1 MQEMEKVL
9 GHEEVIK
16 HLQNAAAM
24 DKVSHSYI
32 FAGEKGSGKKL
43 LAKLFAMTL
52 QCEKHGKEPC
62 LQCSSCKKA
71 MNRNHPDIIYVTHEK
86 PNSIGIEDIREQLI
100 GDVAIKPYIGPHK
113 IYIVDE
119 AEKMT
124 VQAQNALLKTMNR
137 NHPDIIYVTHEKPNS
152 IGIEDIRE
160 QLIGDVAI
168 KPYIGPHKIYIVDE
182 AEKMTVQ
189 AQNALLKT
197 IEEPPAYAVILLLV
211 NNGGSL
217 LPTISSR
224 CVTLNFKP
232 VRDEVIRQYLM
243 EELHVPDYQAEISV
257 AFAQGNVGKAKQI
270 ATAEDFSQ
278 MMESALRILK
288 KSKDMEV
295 YEMVDAIKTLSEE
308 KHTIYEY
315 LDLFLVWFRDVL
327 MFKATHEIDGL
338 VFRQEYKDIKSR
350 ADKSSYEGLEN
361 IIKAIENAKVRLQAN
376 VNFELTMELL
386 FLTIRE
392 N

>member
-1 MQEMEKVL
+1 MQEIEKVL

-71 MNRNHPDIIYVTHEK
+71 MNRNHPDIIYVSHEK

-100 GDVAIKPYIGPHK
+100 ADVDIKPYTGPYK
-113 IYIVDE
+113 VYIVDE
-119 AEKMT
+119 AEK
-124 VQAQNALLKTMNR
+124 L
-137 NHPDIIYVTHEKPNS
+137 
-152 IGIEDIRE
+152 
-160 QLIGDVAI
+160 
-168 KPYIGPHKIYIVDE
+168 
-182 AEKMTVQ
+182 TVQ

-197 IEEPPAYAVILLLV
+197 IEEPPAYAVIMLLA
-211 NNGGSL
+211 NNGAML
-217 LPTISSR
+217 LPTIASR

-232 VRDEVIRQYLM
+232 VRDEVIKKYLM
-243 EELHVPDYQAEISV
+243 EELHVPDYQAEVSV
-257 AFAQGNVGKAKQI
+257 AFAQGNVGRAKQI
-270 ATAEDFSQ
+270 ATAEDFAE
-278 MMESALRILK
+278 MMEAAFRILK
-288 KSKDMEV
+288 KGKDMEV
-295 YEMVDAIKTLSEE
+295 YEMVDAIKLLSEQ
-308 KHTIYEY
+308 KHTVYEY

-327 MFKATHEIDGL
+327 MFKATNQIDGL
-338 VFRQEYKDIKSR
+338 VFRQEYNDIKSR
-350 ADKSSYEGLEN
+350 ADVSSYEGLET
-361 IIKAIENAKVRLQAN
+361 IIKAIETAKQRLQAN
-376 VNFELTMELL
+376 VNFDLTMELL

>member
-1 MQEMEKVL
+1 MQEIEKVL

-71 MNRNHPDIIYVTHEK
+71 MNRNHPDIIYVSHEK

-100 GDVAIKPYIGPHK
+100 ADVDIKPYIGPYK
-113 IYIVDE
+113 VYIVDE
-119 AEKMT
+119 AEK
-124 VQAQNALLKTMNR
+124 L
-137 NHPDIIYVTHEKPNS
+137 
-152 IGIEDIRE
+152 
-160 QLIGDVAI
+160 
-168 KPYIGPHKIYIVDE
+168 
-182 AEKMTVQ
+182 TVQ

-197 IEEPPAYAVILLLV
+197 IEEPPAYAVIMLLV
-211 NNGGSL
+211 NNGATL
-217 LPTISSR
+217 LPTIASR

-232 VRDEVIRQYLM
+232 VRDEVIKKYLM
-243 EELHVPDYQAEISV
+243 EELHVPDYQAEVSV
-257 AFAQGNVGKAKQI
+257 AFAQGNVGRAKQI
-270 ATAEDFSQ
+270 ATAEDFAE
-278 MMESALRILK
+278 MMEAAFRILK
-288 KSKDMEV
+288 KGKDIEV
-295 YEMVDAIKTLSEE
+295 YEMVDAIKLLSEQ
-308 KHTIYEY
+308 KHTVYEY

-327 MFKATHEIDGL
+327 MFKATNQIDGL
-338 VFRQEYKDIKSR
+338 VFRQEYNDIKSR
-350 ADKSSYEGLEN
+350 ADVSSYEGLET
-361 IIKAIENAKVRLQAN
+361 IIKAIETAKQRLQAN
-376 VNFELTMELL
+376 VNFDLTMELL

>member
-1 MQEMEKVL
+1 MQEVEKVL
-9 GHEEVIK
+9 GHEEIIR

-24 DKVSHSYI
+24 DAVSHSYI

-43 LAKLFAMTL
+43 LAKVFAMTL
-52 QCEKHGKEPC
+52 QCEQHGKEPC

-71 MNRNHPDIIYVTHEK
+71 MNRNHPDIIYVAHEK

-100 GDVAIKPYIGPHK
+100 GDVAIKPYTGP
-113 IYIVDE
+113 Y
-119 AEKMT
+119 
-124 VQAQNALLKTMNR
+124 
-137 NHPDIIYVTHEKPNS
+137 
-152 IGIEDIRE
+152 
-160 QLIGDVAI
+160 
-168 KPYIGPHKIYIVDE
+168 KIYIVDE

-197 IEEPPAYAVILLLV
+197 IEEPPSYAVILLLV

-217 LPTISSR
+217 LPTIASR

-232 VRDEVIRQYLM
+232 VRDDVIRKYLM
-243 EELHVPDYQAEISV
+243 EELHVPDYQAEVSV

-270 ATAEDFSQ
+270 ATAEDFSE
-278 MMESALRILK
+278 MMQAAFRILK
-288 KSKDMEV
+288 KGKDMEV
-295 YEMVDAIKTLSEE
+295 YEMVDAIKALAEQ
-308 KHTIYEY
+308 KHTVYEY

-327 MFKATHEIDGL
+327 LFKATREMDGL
-338 VFRQEYKDIKSR
+338 VFRQEYNDIKNR
-350 ADKSSYEGLEN
+350 ADTSSYEGLEA
-361 IIKAIENAKVRLQAN
+361 IIKAIETAKARLQAN
-376 VNFELTMELL
+376 VNFDLTMELL

>member
-1 MQEMEKVL
+1 MQEVDKVL
-9 GHEEVIK
+9 GHEEVIR
-16 HLQNAAAM
+16 HLQNAVAM
-24 DKVSHSYI
+24 NKVSHSYI

-52 QCEKHGKEPC
+52 QCEEHGKEPC
-62 LQCSSCKKA
+62 LTCSSCKKA
-71 MNRNHPDIIYVTHEK
+71 MSRNHPDIIYINHLK
-86 PNSIGIEDIREQLI
+86 PASIGIEEIREQLVA
-100 GDVAIKPYIGPHK
+100 DVEIKPYTGP
-113 IYIVDE
+113 Y
-119 AEKMT
+119 
-124 VQAQNALLKTMNR
+124 
-137 NHPDIIYVTHEKPNS
+137 
-152 IGIEDIRE
+152 
-160 QLIGDVAI
+160 
-168 KPYIGPHKIYIVDE
+168 KIYIVDE

-211 NNGGSL
+211 NNSGNM

-232 VRDEVIRQYLM
+232 VRDDLIRHYLM
-243 EELHVPDYQAEISV
+243 DELHVPDYQAEVSV

-270 ATAEDFSQ
+270 ATAEDFSD
-278 MMESALRILK
+278 MMESALQILK
-288 KSKDMEV
+288 RGHEMEV
-295 YEMVDAIKTLSEE
+295 YEMVDAIKKLSEE

-327 MFKATHEIDGL
+327 MFKATKEVDGL
-338 VFRQEYKDIKSR
+338 VFRQEYNAVRSR
-350 ADKSSYEGLEN
+350 ADKSSYEGLEK
-361 IIKAIENAKVRLQAN
+361 IIKAIETAKTRLQAN
-376 VNFELTMELL
+376 VNFDLTMELL

>member
-1 MQEMEKVL
+1 MQEVEKVL
-9 GHEEVIK
+9 GHEEVVK
-16 HLQNAAAM
+16 HLKNAAAM

-52 QCEKHGKEPC
+52 QCEKHGDEPC

-71 MNRNHPDIIYVTHEK
+71 MNRNHQDIIYISHEK

-100 GDVAIKPYIGPHK
+100 SDVSIKPYTGP
-113 IYIVDE
+113 Y
-119 AEKMT
+119 
-124 VQAQNALLKTMNR
+124 
-137 NHPDIIYVTHEKPNS
+137 
-152 IGIEDIRE
+152 
-160 QLIGDVAI
+160 
-168 KPYIGPHKIYIVDE
+168 KIYIVDE

-211 NNGGSL
+211 NNGSTL
-217 LPTISSR
+217 LPTIASR

-232 VRDEVIRQYLM
+232 VRDEVIKKYLM
-243 EELHVPDYQAEISV
+243 EELHVPDYQAEVSV

-270 ATAEDFSQ
+270 ATAEDFTE
-278 MMESALRILK
+278 MMDAAFRILK
-288 KSKDMEV
+288 RGQDMEV
-295 YEMVDAIKTLSEE
+295 YEMVDAIKLLSEQ

-315 LDLFLVWFRDVL
+315 LDLYLVWFRDVL
-327 MFKATHEIDGL
+327 MFKATRQIDGL
-338 VFRQEYKDIKSR
+338 VFRQEYNDIKSR
-350 ADKSSYEGLEN
+350 ADRSSYEGLEK
-361 IIKAIENAKVRLQAN
+361 IIQAIETAKARLQAN
-376 VNFELTMELL
+376 VNFDLTMELL

>member
-1 MQEMEKVL
+1 M
-9 GHEEVIK
+9 
-16 HLQNAAAM
+16 
-24 DKVSHSYI
+24 
-32 FAGEKGSGKKL
+32 
-43 LAKLFAMTL
+43 
-52 QCEKHGKEPC
+52 
-62 LQCSSCKKA
+62 
-71 MNRNHPDIIYVTHEK
+71 
-86 PNSIGIEDIREQLI
+86 
-100 GDVAIKPYIGPHK
+100 
-113 IYIVDE
+113 
-119 AEKMT
+119 
-124 VQAQNALLKTMNR
+124 
-137 NHPDIIYVTHEKPNS
+137 
-152 IGIEDIRE
+152 
-160 QLIGDVAI
+160 
-168 KPYIGPHKIYIVDE
+168 
-182 AEKMTVQ
+182 
-189 AQNALLKT
+189 
-197 IEEPPAYAVILLLV
+197 ILLLV

-224 CVTLNFKP
+224 CVTLNFKL

-376 VNFELTMELL
+376 VNFEKSEAK
-386 FLTIRE
+386 RS
-392 N
+392 

>member
-1 MQEMEKVL
+1 MQEIEKVL

-71 MNRNHPDIIYVTHEK
+71 MNHDNPDIIYVSHEK

-100 GDVAIKPYIGPHK
+100 ADVDIKPYTGPYK
-113 IYIVDE
+113 VYIVDE
-119 AEKMT
+119 AEK
-124 VQAQNALLKTMNR
+124 L
-137 NHPDIIYVTHEKPNS
+137 
-152 IGIEDIRE
+152 
-160 QLIGDVAI
+160 
-168 KPYIGPHKIYIVDE
+168 
-182 AEKMTVQ
+182 TVQ

-197 IEEPPAYAVILLLV
+197 IEEPPAYAVIMLLV
-211 NNGGSL
+211 NNGATL
-217 LPTISSR
+217 LPTIASR

-232 VRDEVIRQYLM
+232 VRDEVIKKYLM
-243 EELHVPDYQAEISV
+243 EELHVPDYQAEVSV
-257 AFAQGNVGKAKQI
+257 AFAQGNVGRAKQI
-270 ATAEDFSQ
+270 ATAEDFAE
-278 MMESALRILK
+278 MMEAAFRILK
-288 KSKDMEV
+288 KGKDMEV
-295 YEMVDAIKTLSEE
+295 YEMVDAIKLLSEQ
-308 KHTIYEY
+308 KHTVYEY

-327 MFKATHEIDGL
+327 MFKATNQIDGL
-338 VFRQEYKDIKSR
+338 VFRQEYNDIKSR
-350 ADKSSYEGLEN
+350 ADVSSYEGLET
-361 IIKAIENAKVRLQAN
+361 IIKAIETAKQRLQAN
-376 VNFELTMELL
+376 VNFDLTMELL

>member
-1 MQEMEKVL
+1 MTALRSLEDTGIEVSAMQEIEKVL

-16 HLQNAAAM
+16 HLQNAAAR
-24 DKVSHSYI
+24 DAVSHSYI

-43 LAKLFAMTL
+43 LAKVFAMTL
-52 QCEKHGKEPC
+52 QCEHHGKEPC

-100 GDVAIKPYIGPHK
+100 SDVAIKPYTGPYK

-119 AEKMT
+119 AEK
-124 VQAQNALLKTMNR
+124 L
-137 NHPDIIYVTHEKPNS
+137 
-152 IGIEDIRE
+152 
-160 QLIGDVAI
+160 
-168 KPYIGPHKIYIVDE
+168 
-182 AEKMTVQ
+182 TVQ

-197 IEEPPAYAVILLLV
+197 IEEPPSYAVILLLV

-217 LPTISSR
+217 LPTIASR

-232 VRDEVIRQYLM
+232 VRDDVIKKYLM
-243 EELHVPDYQAEISV
+243 EELHVPDYQAEVSV

-270 ATAEDFSQ
+270 ATAEDFSE
-278 MMESALRILK
+278 MMQAAFRILK
-288 KSKDMEV
+288 KGKDMEV
-295 YEMVDAIKTLSEE
+295 YEMVDAIKALSEQ
-308 KHTIYEY
+308 KHTVYEY

-327 MFKATHEIDGL
+327 LFKATREIDGL
-338 VFRQEYKDIKSR
+338 VFRQEYNDIKNR
-350 ADKSSYEGLEN
+350 ADTSSYEGLET
-361 IIKAIENAKVRLQAN
+361 IIKAIETAKARLQAN
-376 VNFELTMELL
+376 VNFDLTMELL

>member
-1 MQEMEKVL
+1 MQEVEKVL

-16 HLQNAAAM
+16 HLKNAAAM

-52 QCEKHGKEPC
+52 QCEAHGDEPC

-71 MNRNHPDIIYVTHEK
+71 MNRNHPDIIYINHEK
-86 PNSIGIEDIREQLI
+86 TNSIGIEDIREKLI
-100 GDVAIKPYIGPHK
+100 SDVSIKPYTGPYK

-124 VQAQNALLKTMNR
+124 M
-137 NHPDIIYVTHEKPNS
+137 
-152 IGIEDIRE
+152 
-160 QLIGDVAI
+160 
-168 KPYIGPHKIYIVDE
+168 
-182 AEKMTVQ
+182 Q

-211 NNGGSL
+211 NNGSTL
-217 LPTISSR
+217 LPTIASR
-224 CVTLNFKP
+224 CVTLNLKP
-232 VRDEVIRQYLM
+232 VRDEVIKKYLM
-243 EELHVPDYQAEISV
+243 EELHVPDYQAEVSV

-270 ATAEDFSQ
+270 AAAEDFTE
-278 MMESALRILK
+278 MMDAAFRILK
-288 KSKDMEV
+288 RGQDMEV
-295 YEMVDAIKTLSEE
+295 YEMVDAIKLLSEQ

-315 LDLFLVWFRDVL
+315 LDLYLVWFRDVL
-327 MFKATHEIDGL
+327 MFKATRQIDGL
-338 VFRQEYKDIKSR
+338 VFRQEYNDIKSR
-350 ADKSSYEGLEN
+350 ADKSSYEGLEK
-361 IIKAIENAKVRLQAN
+361 IIQAIETAKARLQAN
-376 VNFELTMELL
+376 VNFDLTMELL

>member
-1 MQEMEKVL
+1 MLSFKDIL
-9 GHEEVIK
+9 GQDLIK
-16 HLQNAAAM
+16 KHFITAIATGN
-24 DKVSHSYI
+24 VSHAYI
-32 FAGEKGSGKKL
+32 LSGEEGMGKKTM
-43 LAKLFAMTL
+43 ANAFALSLM
-52 QCEKHGKEPC
+52 CEEGKSGEPC
-62 LQCSSCKKA
+62 
-71 MNRNHPDIIYVTHEK
+71 
-86 PNSIGIEDIREQLI
+86 RECHACRQVLS
-100 GDVAIKPYIGPHK
+100 G
-113 IYIVDE
+113 
-119 AEKMT
+119 
-124 VQAQNALLKTMNR
+124 

>member
-1 MQEMEKVL
+1 MQEIEKVL

-32 FAGEKGSGKKL
+32 FAGEKVSGKKL

-71 MNRNHPDIIYVTHEK
+71 MNRNQPDIIYVTHEK

-100 GDVAIKPYIGPHK
+100 ADVDIKPYTGP
-113 IYIVDE
+113 Y
-119 AEKMT
+119 
-124 VQAQNALLKTMNR
+124 
-137 NHPDIIYVTHEKPNS
+137 
-152 IGIEDIRE
+152 
-160 QLIGDVAI
+160 
-168 KPYIGPHKIYIVDE
+168 KIYIVDE

-197 IEEPPAYAVILLLV
+197 IEEPPAYAVIILLV
-211 NNGGSL
+211 NNAAAL
-217 LPTISSR
+217 LPTIASR

-232 VRDEVIRQYLM
+232 VRDEVIKKYLM
-243 EELHVPDYQAEISV
+243 EELHVPDYQAEVSV

-270 ATAEDFSQ
+270 ATAEDFTE
-278 MMESALRILK
+278 MMDAAFRILK
-288 KSKDMEV
+288 KGRDMEV
-295 YEMVDAIKTLSEE
+295 YEMVDAIKLLSEQ
-308 KHTIYEY
+308 KHTVYEY

-327 MFKATHEIDGL
+327 MFKATRQMDGL
-338 VFRQEYKDIKSR
+338 VFKQEYNDIKRR
-350 ADKSSYEGLEN
+350 ADVSSYEGLET
-361 IIKAIENAKVRLQAN
+361 IIKAIETAKQRLQAN
-376 VNFELTMELL
+376 VNFDLTMELL

>member
-1 MQEMEKVL
+1 MQEVEKVL

-16 HLQNAAAM
+16 HLKNAAAM

-52 QCEKHGKEPC
+52 QCEKHGEEPC

-71 MNRNHPDIIYVTHEK
+71 MNRNHPDIIYIHHEK
-86 PNSIGIEDIREQLI
+86 PNSIGIEEIREQLI
-100 GDVAIKPYIGPHK
+100 SDVSIKPYTGP
-113 IYIVDE
+113 Y
-119 AEKMT
+119 
-124 VQAQNALLKTMNR
+124 
-137 NHPDIIYVTHEKPNS
+137 
-152 IGIEDIRE
+152 
-160 QLIGDVAI
+160 
-168 KPYIGPHKIYIVDE
+168 KIYIVDE

-211 NNGGSL
+211 NNGSKL
-217 LPTISSR
+217 LPTITSR

-232 VRDEVIRQYLM
+232 VRDDLIKKYLM

-270 ATAEDFSQ
+270 ATADDFIQ
-278 MMESALRILK
+278 MMDEAFRILK
-288 KSKDMEV
+288 RGKDMEV
-295 YEMVDAIKTLSEE
+295 YEMVDMIKLLSEQ

-315 LDLFLVWFRDVL
+315 LDLYLVWFRDVL
-327 MFKATHEIDGL
+327 MFKATRQIDGL
-338 VFRQEYKDIKSR
+338 VFRQEYNDIKNR
-350 ADKSSYEGLEN
+350 ADRSSYEGLEK
-361 IIKAIENAKVRLQAN
+361 IIQAIETAKARLQAN
-376 VNFELTMELL
+376 VNFDLTMELL

>member
-1 MQEMEKVL
+1 V
-9 GHEEVIK
+9 
-16 HLQNAAAM
+16 N
-24 DKVSHSYI
+24 
-32 FAGEKGSGKKL
+32 
-43 LAKLFAMTL
+43 
-52 QCEKHGKEPC
+52 
-62 LQCSSCKKA
+62 
-71 MNRNHPDIIYVTHEK
+71 NDIV
-86 PNSIGIEDIREQLI
+86 
-100 GDVAIKPYIGPHK
+100 IKPYSSRYK
-113 IYIVDE
+113 IYIIPE
-119 AEKMT
+119 AD
-124 VQAQNALLKTMNR
+124 L
-137 NHPDIIYVTHEKPNS
+137 
-152 IGIEDIRE
+152 
-160 QLIGDVAI
+160 
-168 KPYIGPHKIYIVDE
+168 
-182 AEKMTVQ
+182 MTVQ

-232 VRDEVIRQYLM
+232 VRDEVIKKYLM
-243 EELHVPDYQAEISV
+243 EELHVPDYQAEVSV

-270 ATAEDFSQ
+270 AMAEDFTE

-288 KSKDMEV
+288 KGNDMEV
-295 YEMVDAIKTLSEE
+295 YEMVDAIRVLSED

-338 VFRQEYKDIKSR
+338 VFRQEYRDIKNR
-350 ADKSSYEGLEN
+350 ADKSSYEGLET
-361 IIKAIENAKVRLQAN
+361 IIKAIETAKKRLQAN

>member
-1 MQEMEKVL
+1 MQEIEKVL

-71 MNRNHPDIIYVTHEK
+71 MNRNHPDIIYVSHEK

-100 GDVAIKPYIGPHK
+100 ADVDIKPYTGPYK
-113 IYIVDE
+113 VYIVDE
-119 AEKMT
+119 AEK
-124 VQAQNALLKTMNR
+124 L
-137 NHPDIIYVTHEKPNS
+137 
-152 IGIEDIRE
+152 
-160 QLIGDVAI
+160 
-168 KPYIGPHKIYIVDE
+168 
-182 AEKMTVQ
+182 TVQ

-197 IEEPPAYAVILLLV
+197 IEEPPAYAVIMLLV
-211 NNGGSL
+211 NNGATL
-217 LPTISSR
+217 LPTIASR

-232 VRDEVIRQYLM
+232 VRDEVIKKYLM
-243 EELHVPDYQAEISV
+243 EELHVPDYQAEVSV
-257 AFAQGNVGKAKQI
+257 AFAQGNVGRAKQI
-270 ATAEDFSQ
+270 ATAEDFAE
-278 MMESALRILK
+278 MMEAAFRILK
-288 KSKDMEV
+288 KGKDMEV
-295 YEMVDAIKTLSEE
+295 YEMVDAIKLLSEQ
-308 KHTIYEY
+308 KHTVYEY
-315 LDLFLVWFRDVL
+315 LHLFLVWFRDVL
-327 MFKATHEIDGL
+327 MFKATNQIDGL
-338 VFRQEYKDIKSR
+338 VFRQEYNDIKSR
-350 ADKSSYEGLEN
+350 ADVSSYEGLET
-361 IIKAIENAKVRLQAN
+361 IIKAIETAKQRLQAN
-376 VNFELTMELL
+376 VNFDLTMELL

>member
-1 MQEMEKVL
+1 MQEIEKVL

-71 MNRNHPDIIYVTHEK
+71 MNRNHPDIIYVSHEK

-100 GDVAIKPYIGPHK
+100 ADVDIKPYTGPYK
-113 IYIVDE
+113 VYIVDE
-119 AEKMT
+119 AEK
-124 VQAQNALLKTMNR
+124 L
-137 NHPDIIYVTHEKPNS
+137 
-152 IGIEDIRE
+152 
-160 QLIGDVAI
+160 
-168 KPYIGPHKIYIVDE
+168 
-182 AEKMTVQ
+182 TVQ

-197 IEEPPAYAVILLLV
+197 IEEPPAYAVIMLLV
-211 NNGGSL
+211 NNGATL
-217 LPTISSR
+217 LPTIASR

-232 VRDEVIRQYLM
+232 VRDEVIKKYLM
-243 EELHVPDYQAEISV
+243 EELHVPDYQAEVSV
-257 AFAQGNVGKAKQI
+257 AFAQGNVGRAKQI
-270 ATAEDFSQ
+270 ATAEDFAE
-278 MMESALRILK
+278 MMEAAFRILK
-288 KSKDMEV
+288 KGKDMEV
-295 YEMVDAIKTLSEE
+295 YEMVDAIKLLSEQ
-308 KHTIYEY
+308 KHTVYEY

-327 MFKATHEIDGL
+327 MFKATNQIDGL
-338 VFRQEYKDIKSR
+338 VFRQEYNDIKSR
-350 ADKSSYEGLEN
+350 ADVSSYEGLEI
-361 IIKAIENAKVRLQAN
+361 IIKAIETAKQRLQAN
-376 VNFELTMELL
+376 VNFDLTMELL